1 MSLFL
6 HGLMEMDTFKWMALS
21 VDYLLIV
28 ICPVVPFD
36 MTEFCLLRYFL
47 FFSLASIYSHH
58 YDWNWIEVT
67 CNRTYPESLVRPV
80 GEVSMS
86 LAANTMVILL
96 LNSSRDPIR
105 KSQFSRILL
114 SYNLPIVSAMASV
127 CIVNSSST
135 GPAINPVLNRETSV
149 SDVEVCI

>member
-1 MSLFL
+1 M
-6 HGLMEMDTFKWMALS
+6 
-21 VDYLLIV
+21 
-28 ICPVVPFD
+28 
-36 MTEFCLLRYFL
+36 LRFM
-47 FFSLASIYSHH
+47 
-58 YDWNWIEVT
+58 
-67 CNRTYPESLVRPV
+67 
-80 GEVSMS
+80 G
-86 LAANTMVILL
+86 
-96 LNSSRDPIR
+96 SRDPIR